1 MLATNGNHVTKIGR
15 RKKFFVRHN
24 SKLHGKK
31 KSTVYILG
39 GSLLIIL
46 FAAIMP
52 SLKSLLRRAYKKAI
66 AIEPVSPDG
75 HSTADLQEYAEQV
88 STLNQFGG
96 QLFSHAQALLASGD
110 MNLECDR
117 HSGRGYWGEF
127 DSHDPRCLYPDELAD
142 DLSKDEDSWVLD
154 DIYVRAMSSGLYERL
169 TVF

>member
-1 MLATNGNHVTKIGR
+1 MTQLKITR
-15 RKKFFVRHN
+15 
-24 SKLHGKK
+24 KK

-39 GSLLIIL
+39 GFLLINL

-75 HSTADLQEYAEQV
+75 HTADLQEYAEQV

-96 QLFSHAQALLASGD
+96 QLFSHAQALLAGGD
-110 MNLECDR
+110 MNPECDK

-127 DSHDPRCLYPDELAD
+127 DSHDPQCLYPDESAD
-142 DLSKDEDSWVLD
+142 DLSKDEDCWVLD
-154 DIYVRAMSSGLYERL
+154 DIYVRAMSSGLYKRL